1 MTLDDSISL
10 LSKKRDCRTDTTCW
24 GRERASRT
32 RANVFGEEKET
43 ESGIGSC
50 RSNRRADV
58 VQQLMPPVSP
68 VGPDWISTCS
78 TLTCVSFN
86 LTKEEATFSAER
98 GSTGGSDLDSG
109 CSCCILPQTKS
120 RTGMTSDDDG
130 YVEKLGQ

>member
-78 TLTCVSFN
+78 TLT
-86 LTKEEATFSAER
+86 FSAER